1 MRSRFEES
9 LDLGWL
15 NTKAD
20 FYNEVIGKLINDKHS
35 AAAGGLMEHA
45 LSPLCPLRHQPR
57 FLAKLKFAIA
67 HNRFAPWLLEIYS
80 KKTLFIF
87 I

>member
-1 MRSRFEES
+1 MKSRFEES
-9 LDLGWL
+9 LDWDLGCL

-20 FYNEVIGKLINDKHS
+20 FYNEVIGKLIIDIHC

-57 FLAKLKFAIA
+57 FLGKT
-67 HNRFAPWLLEIYS
+67 EIRCCS
-80 KKTLFIF
+80 
-87 I
+87 

>member
-1 MRSRFEES
+1 MFI
-9 LDLGWL
+9 
-15 NTKAD
+15 KKM
-20 FYNEVIGKLINDKHS
+20 IGNFISNKRC

-67 HNRFAPWLLEIYS
+67 HNRFALWL
-80 KKTLFIF
+80 
-87 I
+87 